1 MCFAETV
8 FWVKKK
14 HCQNNLQKT
23 IKKELRSALSSVY
36 TSPAVG
42 VWVKI
47 TGFGEVGFRVN
58 VNITTTLLR
67 PTADQ
72 ISLAKILQGL

>member
-1 MCFAETV
+1 M
-8 FWVKKK
+8 
-14 HCQNNLQKT
+14 
-23 IKKELRSALSSVY
+23 
-36 TSPAVG
+36 
-42 VWVKI
+42 WVKI

-72 ISLAKILQGL
+72 ISLAKILQGYKANLNLSNLNLSRLI